1 MNIADRIQSLRK
13 QKGMSQIELA
23 DAIGVSRQA
32 VSKWESE
39 QTIPDLDKIVAMSE
53 IFGTTTDYL
62 LKGVEPVENEG
73 GQAAAATAGAAATA
87 AASMGAGVSAA
98 NFAAPAGPAVT
109 QMTKE
114 EAIALVAKLS
124 QEYRSLERLQK
135 QISDNEAV
143 INKPVTIEYARHSA
157 FRYFWP
163 FFIYAF
169 LAMWGMIL
177 LTAIFGSGDS
187 AIVWAI
193 LVYAVPIGLLI
204 GGGVYA
210 RKRRDEENE
219 AAAEMANQRVRRVD
233 ELKKQNSE
241 LRSKLS
247 AYQMRVGNMD
257 DCIPPALKNSARMDR
272 IKVLLESGKAKDLEE
287 AFALCTER
295 H

>member
-1 MNIADRIQSLRK
+1 
-13 QKGMSQIELA
+13 MSQIELA

-62 LKGVEPVENEG
+62 LKGIEPVENEG
-73 GQAAAATAGAAATA
+73 GQAAAATAAVSTA
-87 AASMGAGVSAA
+87 IPV
-98 NFAAPAGPAVT
+98 APAGPAVP

-124 QEYRSLERLQK
+124 QEYRGLERLQK

-169 LAMWGMIL
+169 LALWGMIL

-219 AAAEMANQRVRRVD
+219 AAAEMASDRMSRVD